1 MMKVKRY
8 SILYPPRAKILTFTN
23 YILEEACII
32 SIIESNVATTFL
44 YTLRV
49 IKVKCF
55 PAEAKIQSRE
65 EDDAGCVIPIIR
77 LGSADSVP
85 ALGLIV
91 C

>member
-8 SILYPPRAKILTFTN
+8 SVSTKSKNTLN
-23 YILEEACII
+23 YILEEACVLPII
-32 SIIESNVATTFL
+32 KSNTATTFL

-55 PAEAKIQSRE
+55 PAQAKIQSRE